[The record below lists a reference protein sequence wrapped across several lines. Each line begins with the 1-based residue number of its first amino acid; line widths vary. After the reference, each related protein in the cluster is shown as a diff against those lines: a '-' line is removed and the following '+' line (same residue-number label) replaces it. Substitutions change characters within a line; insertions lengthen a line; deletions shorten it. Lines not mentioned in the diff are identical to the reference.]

1 LQEVDVTRNPRIPE
15 AEINGIYLNLAKAFS
30 RRMLGD
36 VPVLIAAPASRTR
49 LAYDPAGRH
58 PSTSLCGSLPDCS
71 PFSC

>member
-1 LQEVDVTRNPRIPE
+1 MSRRRLGWCLHVAHRLQEVDVTRNPRIPE
-15 AEINGIYLNLAKAFS
+15 AEINGIHLNLAKAFS

-58 PSTSLCGSLPDCS
+58 P
-71 PFSC
+71 